1 MAQCLL
7 IFSAWQ
13 RRKQKVKKKLKEFPS
28 FLGLFLCYLFMFFFI
43 FKDRRIFQANT
54 LSLKGSSP
62 SIATGVCVCRPV
74 LLLNKSRRNFIKK
87 HLVYSVRWESLTFT
101 ADWSTWK
108 RFKRIKSQNRCDVAR
123 VSSLHGVFVFS
134 LSLSLWSSSL
144 GRVVQHPPRRVW
156 LGIISGRSSCIQLI
170 YLHAPPSSS
179 FCRL

>member
-13 RRKQKVKKKLKEFPS
+13 RRKQKVKKTKRVS
-28 FLGLFLCYLFMFFFI
+28 FFFGGFSFVI
-43 FKDRRIFQANT
+43 CLCFFYFQ
-54 LSLKGSSP
+54 GSSNFP
-62 SIATGVCVCRPV
+62 GQYIESQGVLTLHSYRCVCRPV